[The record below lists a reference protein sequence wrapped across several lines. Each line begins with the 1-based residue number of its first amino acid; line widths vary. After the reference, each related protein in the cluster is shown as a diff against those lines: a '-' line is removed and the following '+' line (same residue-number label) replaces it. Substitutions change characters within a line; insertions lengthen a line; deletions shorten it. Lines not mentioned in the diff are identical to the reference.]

1 MAIQAALLNRGMT
14 ENKGATLFSMTLKA
28 NFVDRILLKQ
38 RIRRTAMWI
47 MAVAA
52 GHLTLKERHMRAFA
66 KFYALRL
73 MASKTG
79 IVNRLSG

>member
-28 NFVDRILLKQ
+28 NFVDRILLKE
-38 RIRRTAMWI
+38 RIRRTAMRI

-66 KFYALRL
+66 KFYALLL
-73 MASKTG
+73 MAAKTR